1 MYPQCSDSVGSVRN
15 AMVTPHRAV
24 SHKSAAFLQGDS
36 AVLQLLTNHARVLL
50 HNPGLHPH
58 TPHTHAGI
66 LNIFEMKNIFKHNHN
81 FNLTVP
87 GLRDGAEPVP
97 VRSVGSVMD

>member
-15 AMVTPHRAV
+15 AMVTPHRVV
-24 SHKSAAFLQGDS
+24 SHQSAAFLQGDS

-58 TPHTHAGI
+58 TPHTHAGN
-66 LNIFEMKNIFKHNHN
+66 LNISEMKNIFVCEAD
-81 FNLTVP
+81 LEV
-87 GLRDGAEPVP
+87 LMLS
-97 VRSVGSVMD
+97 VRSFVRGHVENSD